1 MHVKPLKPT
10 KIKAAVSTA
19 FADIDLQK
27 AETTENISFILYLV
41 PLISS
46 TIYAISLWT
55 SEGLSL
61 TLPET
66 VYLSVT
72 KDPYLFLISFLAI
85 CCAVLIEVFG
95 SSKESRLSR
104 IETNSKQIQIL
115 AVISFSA
122 AVLSVW
128 STIGYSFDISRT
140 LQILLAGRYALIF
153 PLMLF
158 ILAFLL
164 NTSLKFNLLSFN
176 NLMKNASFILMI
188 ASPLIFYGLWRI
200 HVPWEGIIS
209 ITLITLIIGVA
220 LILYKGLDQTS

>member
-1 MHVKPLKPT
+1 LHVKPLEPT
-10 KIKAAVSTA
+10 KIKAAVFTA
-19 FADIDLQK
+19 FADIGLQR

-72 KDPYLFLISFLAI
+72 KDPYLFLIGFLAI
-85 CCAVLIEVFG
+85 CCAVLIEVYG

-104 IETNSKQIQIL
+104 IEANSRQLQIL
-115 AVISFSA
+115 AVISISA
-122 AVLSVW
+122 AILSVW
-128 STIGYSFDISRT
+128 STIGYSFNFSGI
-140 LQILLAGRYALIF
+140 LQIFLAGRYALIF

-164 NTSLKFNLLSFN
+164 NTSLKINLLSLS
-176 NLMKNASFILMI
+176 NLTKNASLILMI
-188 ASPLIFYGLWRI
+188 ASPLLFYGLWRI

-209 ITLITLIIGVA
+209 ITLITLITGVVL
-220 LILYKGLDQTS
+220 LIYKGPDQSS

>member
-1 MHVKPLKPT
+1 MHIKLLKPT

-55 SEGLSL
+55 SEGLSS

-188 ASPLIFYGLWRI
+188 ASPLLFYGLWRI